1 MHLLASPAPQWPGS
15 WPRSLRTMC
24 ARTSSTPCS
33 IPARQEGLPS
43 RDELYAKLAE
53 VRRLGYAFS
62 RNLLYRGASV
72 LAVALP
78 CHSQGRRLALG
89 IAGPTDRVEENMTE
103 YVALLTQ
110 HSEGLATHE

>member
-1 MHLLASPAPQWPGS
+1 M
-15 WPRSLRTMC
+15 
-24 ARTSSTPCS
+24 
-33 IPARQEGLPS
+33 
-43 RDELYAKLAE
+43 
-53 VRRLGYAFS
+53 
-62 RNLLYRGASV
+62 